1 MSESVRLRAFF
12 LSSVIFYGKIRIENL
27 ELLIFFSEYNIFV
40 LGFRS
45 VVFNGDGKINNIS
58 YNYNVDE
65 FVENKDSF
73 RNLEN

>member
-1 MSESVRLRAFF
+1 MYDSRNNRV
-12 LSSVIFYGKIRIENL
+12 
-27 ELLIFFSEYNIFV
+27 LLVKFFFSEYNIFV
-40 LGFRS
+40 LSFRS
-45 VVFNGDGKINNIS
+45 VVFNGDGKINNIL

>member
-1 MSESVRLRAFF
+1 MKF
-12 LSSVIFYGKIRIENL
+12 
-27 ELLIFFSEYNIFV
+27 FFSEYNIFV
-40 LGFRS
+40 LSFRS

-65 FVENKDSF
+65 FVGNKDSF

>member
-1 MSESVRLRAFF
+1 MKF
-12 LSSVIFYGKIRIENL
+12 
-27 ELLIFFSEYNIFV
+27 FFSEYNIFV

-45 VVFNGDGKINNIS
+45 VVFNGDGKINNIL

>member
-1 MSESVRLRAFF
+1 MKF
-12 LSSVIFYGKIRIENL
+12 
-27 ELLIFFSEYNIFV
+27 FFSEYNIFV
-40 LGFRS
+40 LSFRS
-45 VVFNGDGKINNIS
+45 VVFNGDGKINNIL